1 MSYTLRIATLS
12 DINFIAKVIIEAEKS
27 GSDKIGIAT
36 VFNLTE
42 SELQNYL
49 VEILDEEIDGCEFSF
64 SSFVIAEFNGQPVA
78 AFGGWIENENE
89 NNQPSAIL
97 KSNLIGFVFPKEK
110 LLTLK
115 KNQEIIKD
123 ILIDREPHTHQL
135 EYAYVDE
142 EHRGHGL
149 TNRIINQLLEIAKKK
164 NPNLKKSQV
173 QVYANNSS
181 AIKVYERAGYYEI
194 DRKESNHSLILD
206 YLPWNVKLVLEK
218 KL

>member
-110 LLTLK
+110 LLALK

-173 QVYANNSS
+173 QVYGNNSS

>member
-110 LLTLK
+110 LLALK